1 MLSPVNSIL
10 WSIYRERYSSFF
22 KCPYH
27 HLPNG
32 ILKIYLLL
40 KLVSSSQPPHLPSQ
54 SLFTCLCSSYFFMSL
69 SFSNMPI
76 KISCIMQVFL
86 SFILLLLLF
95 FFYLPPSAED
105 TFLFRSSLILKCLD
119 KKLGHIIGTDECIL
133 NEWMKNIQI
142 DVPFFKPLTRWE
154 SIFLCMLRSL
164 TWFVVTLKS
173 TFILYSL
180 LLKC

>member
-1 MLSPVNSIL
+1 MGFSRFTSYLSLYP
-10 WSIYRERYSSFF
+10 
-22 KCPYH
+22 P
-27 HLPNG
+27 
-32 ILKIYLLL
+32 LK
-40 KLVSSSQPPHLPSQ
+40 PPHLPSH

-69 SFSNMPI
+69 SLSNMPI
-76 KISCIMQVFL
+76 KMSCIMQVFL
-86 SFILLLLLF
+86 SCILLLLFF

>member
-1 MLSPVNSIL
+1 MGFSEFTSYLSLYP
-10 WSIYRERYSSFF
+10 
-22 KCPYH
+22 P
-27 HLPNG
+27 
-32 ILKIYLLL
+32 LK
-40 KLVSSSQPPHLPSQ
+40 PPHLLSQ

-69 SFSNMPI
+69 FFSNTPF
-76 KISCIMQVFL
+76 KISCIMQVFC
-86 SFILLLLLF
+86 F
-95 FFYLPPSAED
+95 FFVFFFCYLPPSAED
-105 TFLFRSSLILKCLD
+105 TFLFSSSLILKCLD

-142 DVPFFKPLTRWE
+142 DAPFFKPLTRWE

-173 TFILYSL
+173 TFILCSL

>member
-1 MLSPVNSIL
+1 MGFSRFTSYLSLYPPLNHHTCPLSPFLPAFALPIFSCLYPFQICQL
-10 WSIYRERYSSFF
+10 RYHVLCRCFF
-22 KCPYH
+22 
-27 HLPNG
+27 
-32 ILKIYLLL
+32 LL
-40 KLVSSSQPPHLPSQ
+40 
-54 SLFTCLCSSYFFMSL
+54 FF
-69 SFSNMPI
+69 F
-76 KISCIMQVFL
+76 F
-86 SFILLLLLF
+86 FFF